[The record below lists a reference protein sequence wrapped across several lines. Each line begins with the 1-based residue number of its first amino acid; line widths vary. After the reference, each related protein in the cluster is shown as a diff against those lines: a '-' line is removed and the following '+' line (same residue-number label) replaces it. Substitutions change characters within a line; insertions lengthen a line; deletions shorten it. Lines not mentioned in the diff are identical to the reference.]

1 MLEHPTYHQVLSI
14 IEVCKELIRS
24 GLSEIPPEFTPLLA
38 TQLSAREV
46 LAVCGIEQGSFGRSP
61 LLRGGRVELDLPVRG
76 TQSDTQTR
84 EILANLVV
92 PLLVRLPAEKLA
104 LAVSYAESGA
114 DGRIRTGDPLFT
126 NQAAIEFSSKVW
138 LSMYS

>member
-1 MLEHPTYHQVLSI
+1 M
-14 IEVCKELIRS
+14 
-24 GLSEIPPEFTPLLA
+24 
-38 TQLSAREV
+38 
-46 LAVCGIEQGSFGRSP
+46 
-61 LLRGGRVELDLPVRG
+61 DLPVRG

-92 PLLVRLPAEKLA
+92 PLVVRLPAEKLA

-126 NQAAIEFSSKVW
+126 NQDFTGSAAYQRVLTSAV
-138 LSMYS
+138 LYSAAGKFVPISIDKC